1 MASSVSRISILW
13 HYCELSA
20 LNVWTPNLPT
30 KYEIPSFVKN
40 RPRTRIVCTIGPA
53 TATPT
58 MVERLIRQGMS
69 VARLNLSHGSRSDHE
84 AFVSTVREV
93 SAKLGVSIGILADLP
108 GPKYRVGVM
117 KSGDVELERN
127 ADFTLFAKE
136 RKGTQEGVN
145 VWPVGL
151 HKDVKKGAKI
161 LLDEGKVE
169 LRVLEVA
176 GQDIKCRVIGPGLL
190 KDNKAVTA
198 PGHTSTL
205 DYFTDETVGAL
216 QFALDVD
223 VDFIGLSYIRD
234 TSDLERVKDRVNKA
248 GKSCLIVSKIEIK
261 QAVDN
266 LNSILD
272 ASDAVMVA
280 RGDLGVELPIEMVP
294 GVQKRIIR
302 RANERGKPVITAT
315 QMLESM
321 IESSTP
327 TRAEAT
333 DVHNAVRDGT
343 DAIMLSGETSI
354 GRNPARVVQYMA
366 RIAKRAEK
374 FLDYAEIARRRQE
387 HTTGSQHSVG
397 DAISYSAVSTSQDL
411 NVKVILAFT
420 ESGATASRVAAYRP
434 QMPVVSL
441 SPDPAVGRKLSLRWG
456 VVPLVVSTF
465 NTVQAMFYE
474 GSELALSTG
483 YAKETELAL
492 VVVGM
497 PIGIGGTTNLLRVIT
512 LPEPKS
518 NVRRLSS

>member
-1 MASSVSRISILW
+1 MPPTL
-13 HYCELSA
+13 EL
-20 LNVWTPNLPT
+20 PNF
-30 KYEIPSFVKN
+30 IKN

-53 TATPT
+53 TASAT

-69 VARLNLSHGSRSDHE
+69 VARLNLSHGSRADHE
-84 AFVSTVREV
+84 GFVETVREV
-93 SAKLGVSIGILADLP
+93 SERLGVSIGILADLP

-117 KSGDVELERN
+117 DGPDLPLQRGD
-127 ADFTLFAKE
+127 DFTLFSNVT
-136 RKGTQEGVN
+136 KGTSKGVN

-151 HKDVKKGAKI
+151 HSDIKAGAKV

-169 LRVLEVA
+169 LRVSKIS
-176 GQDIKCRVIGPGLL
+176 GQDIHCRVTRGGILR
-190 KDNKAVTA
+190 DNKAVTA

-205 DYFTDETVGAL
+205 DYFTDETEEAL
-216 QFALDVD
+216 SFALDAD
-223 VDFIGLSYIRD
+223 VDFIGLSYIRTVD
-234 TSDLERVKDRVNKA
+234 DLERVKQRVVKA
-248 GKSCLIVSKIEIK
+248 GRSCLLVSKIEIK

-266 LNSILD
+266 LNAILD

-343 DAIMLSGETSI
+343 DAIMLSGETSV
-354 GRNPARVVQYMA
+354 GRNPTRVVNYMA
-366 RIAKRAEK
+366 RIAKRAER
-374 FLDYAEIARRRQE
+374 FLDYDEIAERRQLY
-387 HTTGSQHSVG
+387 TQRNNYGVG
-397 DAISYSAVSTSQDL
+397 DAISYGAVTAGQDT
-411 NVKVILAFT
+411 KARVILAFT
-420 ESGATASRVAAYRP
+420 ESGATASRVAAFRP
-434 QMPVVSL
+434 RIPVVSL
-441 SPDPAVGRKLSLRWG
+441 SPDPAVGRRLSLRWG
-456 VVPLVVSTF
+456 VMPLIVSQF
-465 NTVQAMFYE
+465 DTVQDMFYE
-474 GSELALSTG
+474 GSELVLKLG
-483 YAKETELAL
+483 LAKEDEYVV

-497 PIGIGGTTNLLRVIT
+497 PIGVGGSTNLLRVIT

-518 NVRRLSS
+518 NVRRRKPS